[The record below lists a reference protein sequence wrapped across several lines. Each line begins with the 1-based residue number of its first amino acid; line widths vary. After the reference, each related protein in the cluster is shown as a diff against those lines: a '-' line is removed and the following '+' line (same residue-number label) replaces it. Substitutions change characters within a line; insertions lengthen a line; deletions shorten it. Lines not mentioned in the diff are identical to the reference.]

1 MGSSYGPPIGLGTG
15 RGRVAAVTRPR
26 TEQAHRLSP
35 ILAVT
40 ALLGSAAAFVYVVV
54 AALAPLS

>member
-1 MGSSYGPPIGLGTG
+1 MSQ
-15 RGRVAAVTRPR
+15 PR
-26 TEQAHRLSP
+26 TERANRLSP

-54 AALAPLS
+54 AALAPLG

>member
-1 MGSSYGPPIGLGTG
+1 VSQ
-15 RGRVAAVTRPR
+15 PR
-26 TEQAHRLSP
+26 TERESRLSP

-54 AALAPLS
+54 SALTPLG